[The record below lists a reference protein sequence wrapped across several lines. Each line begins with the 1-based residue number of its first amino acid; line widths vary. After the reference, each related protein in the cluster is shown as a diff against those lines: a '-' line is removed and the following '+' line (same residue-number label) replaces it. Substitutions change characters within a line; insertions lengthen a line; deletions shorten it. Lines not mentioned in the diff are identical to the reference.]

1 LAADQAAVPT
11 AGLTIRSYAWEDAIV
26 VQCIGE
32 LTVEHSESFKAHVR
46 SVLPKAK
53 RIIVDLKGIHRVDS
67 SGLGAIVGLYISSR
81 KGACEFLLI
90 NYNNTVKNLLGL
102 TNLLSVFE
110 ACAKTGTRLP

>member
-1 LAADQAAVPT
+1 MSSDPAAAPT
-11 AGLTIRSYAWEDAIV
+11 PGLTLRSYGWEDAIV

-46 SVLPKAK
+46 NVLPKAK
-53 RIIVDLKGIHRVDS
+53 RIIVDLKGVQRVDS
-67 SGLGAIVGLYISSR
+67 SGLGAIVGSYISAR

-110 ACAKTGTRLP
+110 SCARTGTRLP

>member
-1 LAADQAAVPT
+1 MSRDQAAAPT
-11 AGLTIRSYAWEDAIV
+11 TGLTLRSYAWEDAIV

-46 SVLPKAK
+46 NLLPKAK
-53 RIIVDLKGIHRVDS
+53 RIIVDLKGVHRVDS

-110 ACAKTGTRLP
+110 TCAKTGTRLP